1 MKKSESKALRNF
13 IRVKNIILAVV
24 FGILFIII
32 ALTMVAR
39 LTGGTPS
46 LFGYSLYRVSSGS
59 MEPALKIG
67 DVILS
72 RECDADSIANN
83 DIVTYLSK
91 SGSLAGKT
99 ITHRVIKPPYYKN
112 GEKYIVT
119 KGDANISEDD
129 PVKASDV
136 EGKFVGKVEILNYLY
151 GFFITPLGLLTMIF
165 LIIIAFFN
173 EIIILVKAIAGIGYE
188 KQPEESVEDIIERYQ
203 RENKTNNL
211 PDSDNSSDDDNNSG
225 G

>member
-1 MKKSESKALRNF
+1 
-13 IRVKNIILAVV
+13 
-24 FGILFIII
+24 
-32 ALTMVAR
+32 
-39 LTGGTPS
+39 
-46 LFGYSLYRVSSGS
+46 
-59 MEPALKIG
+59 
-67 DVILS
+67 
-72 RECDADSIANN
+72 
-83 DIVTYLSK
+83 
-91 SGSLAGKT
+91 
-99 ITHRVIKPPYYKN
+99 
-112 GEKYIVT
+112 
-119 KGDANISEDD
+119 
-129 PVKASDV
+129 V